1 MALNTRRYRMTK
13 AQKAEYEELLNKY
26 EPYPVEEIELDG
38 KQDENRIKATL
49 AKVFLEN
56 AEIID

>member
-1 MALNTRRYRMTK
+1 MTK
-13 AQKAEYEELLNKY
+13 AQKAEYEELLSKY

-38 KQDENRIKATL
+38 KQDENRIRATL